1 MKFAIIMKLLKWLM
15 PNSNPKLNHLKELT
29 QEEFE
34 KARFKA
40 RIAFI
45 DDEEIAHVERLR
57 EDGYNIATFSDID
70 NIDDFIRKKYH
81 VVILDIQ
88 GVGQNISP
96 KSEGWGIL
104 RYLKGECPNLV
115 VIMYTGAEWSI
126 TKYKAEAD
134 QADDFIGKD
143 LEFLD
148 FKSKLDNGIR
158 KAFSPK
164 FHFEVEKKTLTKEI
178 SNSQTLQQIKT
189 ILDNYGG
196 DKKTAIDQVKRV
208 TQNKV
213 VIESINKFLTVIV
226 SLKKL
231 IE

>member
-1 MKFAIIMKLLKWLM
+1 MKLFSWIL
-15 PNSNPKLNHLKELT
+15 PKKKPKENHLRELT
-29 QEEFE
+29 QKEFE
-34 KARFKA
+34 QAKFKA
-40 RIAFI
+40 RVAFV

-57 EDGYNIATFSDID
+57 EDGYNIVTFSDIE

-104 RYLKGECPNLV
+104 KYLKNECPNLV

-126 TKYKAEAD
+126 TKYKKEAD

-148 FKSKLDNGIR
+148 FKSKLDSGIR

-164 FHFEVEKKTLTKEI
+164 FHFDVEKKNILKEVSNLNTLE
-178 SNSQTLQQIKT
+178 QIKT
-189 ILDNYGG
+189 VLDNYGG
-196 DKKTAIDQVKRV
+196 NQKSAISEVKKITE
-208 TQNKV
+208 NKTV
-213 VIESINKFLTVIV
+213 LDSVNKFLTVMV